1 MTVDALA
8 RALLPLS
15 LAPDAPGWNRAALPP
30 DLRQD
35 APLQAAVLIALREY
49 AGQVDML
56 FTRRNDALR
65 HHPGQV
71 SFPGGSRE
79 AGDATLVDT
88 ALREAHEEIGLPA
101 DLVHPLGYLDNMETI
116 SGFRVT
122 PVVAQI
128 HGTPSLHIDPR
139 EVAELFSVPLDYV
152 LDPQH
157 MGYRDVPT
165 RDGVRRVPEIHHGG
179 HIIWGATAMMLLN
192 LQRRMGLTQ

>member
-1 MTVDALA
+1 MTLDDLT
-8 RALLPLS
+8 RALYPLT
-15 LAPDAPGWNRAALPP
+15 AEPRAAGWNRAALPP
-30 DLRQD
+30 DLRHD
-35 APLQAAVLIALREY
+35 APLQAAVLIALRRY
-49 AGQVDML
+49 AGQTDVL
-56 FTRRNDALR
+56 FTRRNDDLR

-79 AGDATLVDT
+79 ASDATLVDT

-101 DLVHPLGYLDNMETI
+101 AAVQPLGFLDNMETI

-128 HGTPSLHIDPR
+128 LGTPSLHIDPS

-157 MGYRDVPT
+157 MGYREVQT
-165 RDGVRRVPEIHHGG
+165 SDGVRRVPEIHHDG

-192 LQRRMGLTQ
+192 LQRRMGLQK